1 MQIWSAAAMPPHS
14 GQGGLMERR
23 PAILA
28 VNQEL
33 VIDDRLRQLAAL
45 DRIAGGCKRFVPRHC
60 PHEIAVAAQIWSA
73 AAMPPLFA
81 ARPGRAGVAA
91 CPRHRRTSGGM
102 AAALRPQ
109 WYDRAPCR
117 TSSSST

>member
-28 VNQEL
+28 VNPEL

-73 AAMPPLFA
+73 AAMPPLFS
-81 ARPGRAGVAA
+81 ARPCPAGVAA
-91 CPRHRRTSGGM
+91 WPRHTRSRGG
-102 AAALRPQ
+102 AARP
-109 WYDRAPCR
+109 PPP
-117 TSSSST
+117 

>member
-28 VNQEL
+28 VNPEL

-73 AAMPPLFA
+73 AAMAPVFA
-81 ARPGRAGVAA
+81 AAACRPGVAGWQ
-91 CPRHRRTSGGM
+91 PHRRNS
-102 AAALRPQ
+102 REQ
-109 WYDRAPCR
+109 
-117 TSSSST
+117 

>member
-1 MQIWSAAAMPPHS
+1 MIACATLPRSIGSAADASPSSLVAVRMRPLYPRMQIGRAGAMPPLS

-28 VNQEL
+28 VNPEL

-60 PHEIAVAAQIWSA
+60 PHEIAVAAQI
-73 AAMPPLFA
+73 
-81 ARPGRAGVAA
+81 
-91 CPRHRRTSGGM
+91 
-102 AAALRPQ
+102 
-109 WYDRAPCR
+109 
-117 TSSSST
+117 

>member
-14 GQGGLMERR
+14 GQGGLMERS

-28 VNQEL
+28 VNPEL

-73 AAMPPLFA
+73 AAMPPLFF
-81 ARPGRAGVAA
+81 ARAIRAGGAGWA
-91 CPRHRRTSGGM
+91 RHRTNRRGQAG
-102 AAALRPQ
+102 PH
-109 WYDRAPCR
+109 P
-117 TSSSST
+117 